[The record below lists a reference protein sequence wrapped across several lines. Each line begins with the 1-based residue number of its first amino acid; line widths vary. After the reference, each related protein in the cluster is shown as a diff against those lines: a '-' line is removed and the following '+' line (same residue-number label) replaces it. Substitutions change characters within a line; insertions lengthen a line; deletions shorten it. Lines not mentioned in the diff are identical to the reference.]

1 MESLGALTL
10 QSLSTNGR
18 EVKPISSLKPILH
31 NSSPNSLI
39 FRDSD
44 LIGLEPHIF
53 IFKDSPGDDKDS
65 PPDDSQVWC
74 PLLSEPM
81 FIEARSYS
89 LSICLVCGFLKEK
102 KELRK

>member
-1 MESLGALTL
+1 MKSVGALTL
-10 QSLSTNGR
+10 QSLSTEGR
-18 EVKPISSLKPILH
+18 EVKPISPLKPILH
-31 NSSPNSLI
+31 NSSPNGLI

-53 IFKDSPGDDKDS
+53 IFKDSPGDS
-65 PPDDSQVWC
+65 DDSQVWC

-81 FIEARSYS
+81 FSEARSFS

-102 KELRK
+102 KEPRK